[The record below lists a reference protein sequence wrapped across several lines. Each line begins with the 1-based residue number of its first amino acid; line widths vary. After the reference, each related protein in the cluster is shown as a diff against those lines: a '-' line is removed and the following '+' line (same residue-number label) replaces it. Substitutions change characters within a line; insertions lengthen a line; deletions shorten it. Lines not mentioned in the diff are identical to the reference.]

1 MTVRPHLDEKGEE
14 FNGVLLSEGVSAYT
28 VFVWETS
35 LPFAST
41 GLFGGG
47 VATWDLMLMSSEVF
61 LGREVLEEI
70 QETF

>member
-1 MTVRPHLDEKGEE
+1 MTVRPHLNEKGEE

-47 VATWDLMLMSSEVF
+47 VAT
-61 LGREVLEEI
+61 
-70 QETF
+70 